1 MEHHG
6 ISDYCGSHRYP
17 DNPVSGELRMTVQI
31 IQFTDCQ
38 DPRDLA
44 PVHGDIETRLVDLNR
59 MAAEIF
65 HALMIDMAA
74 VEYGPPEE
82 NPRDH

>member
-1 MEHHG
+1 
-6 ISDYCGSHRYP
+6 
-17 DNPVSGELRMTVQI
+17 MTVQI
-31 IQFTDCQ
+31 VQFTDCQ

-44 PVHGDIETRLVDLNR
+44 PVHGDIEARLAELNR

-74 VEYGPPEE
+74 VECGPPKE

>member
-1 MEHHG
+1 
-6 ISDYCGSHRYP
+6 
-17 DNPVSGELRMTVQI
+17 MTVQI

-38 DPRDLA
+38 DPRDPA
-44 PVHGDIETRLVDLNR
+44 PLHGDIETRLVELNR

-74 VEYGPPEE
+74 VEDGPPEE

>member
-1 MEHHG
+1 
-6 ISDYCGSHRYP
+6 
-17 DNPVSGELRMTVQI
+17 MTVQI
-31 IQFTDCQ
+31 IQSTDCQ
-38 DPRDLA
+38 DPRDPA
-44 PVHGDIETRLVDLNR
+44 PLHGDIETRLVELNR

-74 VEYGPPEE
+74 VEDGPPEE

>member
-1 MEHHG
+1 
-6 ISDYCGSHRYP
+6 
-17 DNPVSGELRMTVQI
+17 MTIQI
-31 IQFTDCQ
+31 IKFTDGQ

-44 PVHGDIETRLVDLNR
+44 PLHGDIETRLVELNR

-74 VEYGPPEE
+74 VEDGPPEE